1 MTSGENMKNLMDLSD
16 KRILVT
22 GSSSGIGRA
31 TSVLLS
37 KLGAA
42 LVLMG
47 RNKERLKETEQM
59 LAGDGHLVLPLELK
73 DFDKYTQAFNEIRN
87 TGEKLSGMVHCA
99 GIAKVIPIKVAS
111 VESIHEMLDVNFVSF
126 MELVK
131 HYSKKTNSLGGSIV
145 CLSAINAHYPQKCM
159 SIYAATKG
167 ALEMAVSSLAVELFD
182 KDIRVNAV
190 VPGPIA
196 TPMADS
202 FGDVSGEE
210 SDIVGRQLI
219 SLGEPEDIANMT
231 AYLLSEAAKFI
242 TGRKFYVDGGRL

>member
-1 MTSGENMKNLMDLSD
+1 MNLSG

-37 KLGAA
+37 KLGAV

-47 RNKERLKETEQM
+47 RDKERLEETKQM
-59 LAGDGHLVLPLELK
+59 LMGSGHITVSLELRE
-73 DFDKYTQAFNEIRN
+73 FDKYAQVFKEIRS
-87 TGEKLSGMVHCA
+87 TGDKLSGLVHCA
-99 GIAKVIPIKVAS
+99 GVAKVIPIKVAS
-111 VESIHEMLDVNFVSF
+111 AENIRDMFDVNFVSF

-131 HYSKKTNSLGGSIV
+131 HYSKKTNSIGGSIV

-182 KDIRVNAV
+182 KKIRVNAV

-202 FGDVSGEE
+202 FGEISGEE
-210 SDIVGRQLI
+210 GNIIGRQMI
-219 SLGEPEDIANMT
+219 PLGEPEDIANMV
-231 AYLLSEAAKFI
+231 AYLLGDTAKFI

>member
-1 MTSGENMKNLMDLSD
+1 MKNPMDVSG
-16 KRILVT
+16 KRVLVT
-22 GSSSGIGRA
+22 GASSGIGRA
-31 TSVLLS
+31 TAVLLS
-37 KLGAA
+37 KLGAT

-47 RNKERLKETEQM
+47 RDHERLEETRQM
-59 LAGDGHLVLPLELK
+59 LAGDAHVAIPLELRN
-73 DFDKYTQAFNEIRN
+73 FDEYAGGFKEIRN
-87 TGEKLSGMVHCA
+87 TGEKLSGLVHCA

-111 VESIHEMLDVNFVSF
+111 ADNIREMFDVNFVSF

-131 HYSKKTNSLGGSIV
+131 HYSKKTNSSGGSIV

-182 KDIRVNAV
+182 KNIRVNAI

-202 FGDVSGEE
+202 FGEVSGDE
-210 SDIVGRQLI
+210 SNIIGRQLMP
-219 SLGEPEDIANMT
+219 LGEPEDIANMA
-231 AYLLSEAAKFI
+231 AYLLSDAAKFI

>member
-1 MTSGENMKNLMDLSD
+1 MKNPMDVSG
-16 KRILVT
+16 KRVLVT
-22 GSSSGIGRA
+22 GASSGIGRA

-37 KLGAA
+37 QLGAT

-47 RNKERLKETEQM
+47 RDEGRLEETRQM
-59 LAGDGHLVLPLELK
+59 LAGDGHTALSLELT
-73 DFDKYTQAFNEIRN
+73 DFDEYAGAFKEIRS
-87 TGEKLSGMVHCA
+87 TGDKLSGMVHCA

-111 VESIHEMLDVNFVSF
+111 AASIHEMFDVNFVSF

-131 HYSKKTNSLGGSIV
+131 HYSKKTNSAGGSIV

-167 ALEMAVSSLAVELFD
+167 ALEMAVSSLAVELFER
-182 KDIRVNAV
+182 DIRVNAV
-190 VPGPIA
+190 IPGPIA

-202 FGDVSGEE
+202 FGEVSGEE
-210 SDIVGRQLI
+210 SNIVGRQMMPM
-219 SLGEPEDIANMT
+219 GKPEDIANMA
-231 AYLLSEAAKFI
+231 AYLLSDAAKFI

>member
-1 MTSGENMKNLMDLSD
+1 MGNPMDLSG

-31 TSVLLS
+31 SSVLFS
-37 KLGAA
+37 QLGAT

-47 RNKERLKETEQM
+47 RDEVRLEETRQM
-59 LAGDGHLVLPLELK
+59 LAGNGHITIPLELR
-73 DFDKYTQAFNEIRN
+73 DFNNYAEAFKEIRS

-111 VESIHEMLDVNFVSF
+111 AESIHEIFDVNFVSF

-131 HYSKKTNSLGGSIV
+131 HYSKKTNSLGGSII

-182 KDIRVNAV
+182 KNIRVNTV

-196 TPMADS
+196 TPMADN
-202 FGDVSGEE
+202 FGEVSGEE
-210 SDIVGRQLI
+210 SNIVGRQLMP
-219 SLGEPEDIANMT
+219 LGEPEDIANMA
-231 AYLLSEAAKFI
+231 AYLLSDAAKFI

>member
-1 MTSGENMKNLMDLSD
+1 MENPMDLSG

-22 GSSSGIGRA
+22 GASSGIGRS

-37 KLGAA
+37 QLGAI

-47 RNKERLKETEQM
+47 RDIGRLEETRQM
-59 LAGDGHLVLPLELK
+59 LAGSGHIVISLELK
-73 DFDKYTQAFNEIRN
+73 DFDNYAQAFKEIRSS
-87 TGEKLSGMVHCA
+87 GEKLSGMVHCA

-111 VESIHEMLDVNFVSF
+111 AKSIHEMFDVNFVSF

-131 HYSKKTNSLGGSIV
+131 HYSKKTNSLGGSII

-182 KDIRVNAV
+182 KNIRVNAV

-196 TPMADS
+196 TPMADD
-202 FGDVSGEE
+202 FGEVSGEE
-210 SDIVGRQLI
+210 SNIVGRQMMP
-219 SLGEPEDIANMT
+219 LGEPEDIANMA
-231 AYLLSEAAKFI
+231 AYLLSDAAKFI